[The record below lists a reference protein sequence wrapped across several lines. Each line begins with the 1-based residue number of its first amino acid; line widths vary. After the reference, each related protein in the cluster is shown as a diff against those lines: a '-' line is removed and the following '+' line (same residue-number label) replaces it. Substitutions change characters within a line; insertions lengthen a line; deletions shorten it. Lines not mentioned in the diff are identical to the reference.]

1 MFCGAIFG
9 LLFIGSGIYMIVTGR
24 GWRVFTKGHEDV
36 SGRQA
41 KGEGILAIIIGV
53 VILAIFVFVR

>member
-1 MFCGAIFG
+1 MLCGAIFG
-9 LLFIGSGIYMIVTGR
+9 LLFIAAGIYMIITGK

-36 SGRQA
+36 SGREA
-41 KGEGILAIIIGV
+41 MGEGILAIIIGV

>member
-1 MFCGAIFG
+1 MVCGAIFG
-9 LLFIGSGIYMIVTGR
+9 LLFIASGIYMIVTGR
-24 GWRVFTKGHEDV
+24 GWRVFTKAHEDV
-36 SGRQA
+36 SSREA

>member
-1 MFCGAIFG
+1 MFCGVLFG
-9 LLFIGSGIYMIVTGR
+9 LLFIAMGIYMIVTGK
-24 GWRVFTKGHEDV
+24 GWRILTKSHSDV
-36 SGRQA
+36 KGGEA